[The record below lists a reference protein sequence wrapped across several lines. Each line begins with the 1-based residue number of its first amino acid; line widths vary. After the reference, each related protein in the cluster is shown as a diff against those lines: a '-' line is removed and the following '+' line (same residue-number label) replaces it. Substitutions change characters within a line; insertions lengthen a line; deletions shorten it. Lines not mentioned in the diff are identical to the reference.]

1 MEYTCKNCASLLD
14 TSAPF
19 PRTGFCPECG
29 APLAHEM
36 SGYSVGD
43 YVILAELGRGA
54 NGAVFLARQK
64 ALNRE
69 VALKLLPSEFAGKQN
84 HVRSFFNEARSTARL
99 CHANIVQA
107 IDAGVSETG
116 IYFFAMELVD
126 GKSLETLIAD
136 FGAMKFSLVLT
147 IASKIADAMDYAW
160 ETGRMIHGDIKPANI
175 ILNSAGEPKLADLGL
190 AQFDGAGTFEMA
202 TPLYVSPE
210 VVNGDPARIDFRAD
224 IYSFGAM
231 LYEMFSG
238 EPPFFDPDP
247 GRVINMHLNDE
258 PESLEKRLGFFD
270 PGISNF
276 INSMLAKNPAD
287 RPNSWHVVAGFL
299 RRNDITAQLKEI

>member
-1 MEYTCKNCASLLD
+1 MKYTCKNCASELD
-14 TSAPF
+14 TSAAF
-19 PRTGFCPECG
+19 PRTGFCPNCG

-36 SGYSVGD
+36 SGFSVGD
-43 YVILAELGRGA
+43 YLILAELGRGA

-69 VALKLLPSEFAGKQN
+69 VALKLLPSEFADQES

-107 IDAGVSETG
+107 IDAGVSENG

-190 AQFDGAGTFEMA
+190 AQFDGACRFDMA

-210 VVNGDPARIDFRAD
+210 IVNGDHANIDFRAD

-238 EPPFFDPDP
+238 EPPFFDLEPE
-247 GRVINMHLNDE
+247 RVIAMQIHDE
-258 PESLEKRLGFFD
+258 PEPLEKRLGFFD
-270 PGISNF
+270 PGISRF
-276 INSMLAKNPAD
+276 INAMLAKNPAD
-287 RPNSWHVVAGFL
+287 RPNSWHVVARFL